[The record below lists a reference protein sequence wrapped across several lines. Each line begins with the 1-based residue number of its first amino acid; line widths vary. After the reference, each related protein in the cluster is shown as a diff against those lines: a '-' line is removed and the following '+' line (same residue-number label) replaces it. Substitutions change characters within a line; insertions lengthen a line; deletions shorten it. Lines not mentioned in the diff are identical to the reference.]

1 MRSQKPTQQCES
13 CPCQLPHFSS
23 EDRGGTA
30 ERSKLPEYR
39 EPGSQAD
46 STVSQDRYK
55 AVLSG
60 CCPSWV
66 HLRVLQV
73 KELWKVPEILRPS
86 APDQRMS
93 SSYSSAA
100 NKDQQKTWKELA
112 CGTKG

>member
-13 CPCQLPHFSS
+13 CPCQLPRFSS

-30 ERSKLPEYR
+30 ERSKLPLVQREL

-46 STVSQDRYK
+46 SGISQDRYK
-55 AVLSG
+55 AVLSV
-60 CCPSWV
+60 CYPSWV

-86 APDQRMS
+86 APD
-93 SSYSSAA
+93 
-100 NKDQQKTWKELA
+100 
-112 CGTKG
+112 